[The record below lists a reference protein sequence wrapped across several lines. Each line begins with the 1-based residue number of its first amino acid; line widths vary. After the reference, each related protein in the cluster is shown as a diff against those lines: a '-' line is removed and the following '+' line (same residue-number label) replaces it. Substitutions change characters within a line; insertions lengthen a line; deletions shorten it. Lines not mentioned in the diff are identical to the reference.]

1 MKKIFGLALSAIAF
15 TVISCANEP
24 ETTKEVIVVPA
35 APAPVEK
42 KEPVVTVKDTPA
54 TSITLDKK
62 GIEVKTKE
70 VKVDIKP

>member
-24 ETTKEVIVVPA
+24 ETKKEVIVVPA
-35 APAPVEK
+35 TPAPAEK
-42 KEPVVTVKDTPA
+42 KEPAVIVKDAP

-62 GIEVKTKE
+62 GVEVKTKD